1 MTEQPIY
8 VTREGLKKLE
18 EELEYLRTVKRAEV
32 AQRLHD
38 AMGEGDIDENAEYD
52 DAKNEQSFV
61 EGRILTLET
70 MVKNAAI
77 IQQEGKR
84 RDQVALGSTVSSRF
98 GRSSRMA
105 STSSSAEASSV
116 PRRISFT
123 ARLEIDQA
131 AERRQVFDEAW
142 RINRDYFY
150 DPNMHGADWKGAKTK
165 YGALYTL

>member
-1 MTEQPIY
+1 MTEQPTY

-70 MVKNAAI
+70 MIKNAVI
-77 IQQEGKR
+77 IQEGKH
-84 RDQVALGSTVSSRF
+84 RDQVVLGSTV
-98 GRSSRMA
+98 
-105 STSSSAEASSV
+105 TIAEEGGE
-116 PRRISFT
+116 PET
-123 ARLEIDQA
+123 YHL
-131 AERRQVFDEAW
+131 
-142 RINRDYFY
+142 
-150 DPNMHGADWKGAKTK
+150 
-165 YGALYTL
+165 